1 MAATPINKKQPGD
14 SGYIFFYGG
23 REIALYAPSIAAAKD
38 KAVEHFKAPKSK
50 RHMVHGMIAEDSSGK
65 AVVHSTA
72 SV

>member
-1 MAATPINKKQPGD
+1 MAATPINQKQPGD

-23 REIALYAPSIAAAKD
+23 REIAVYAPGIAAAKD
-38 KAVEHFKAPKSK
+38 KAVAYFKPPKSK

-65 AVVHSTA
+65 QVVHSTA

>member
-1 MAATPINKKQPGD
+1 MAATPINQKQPGD
-14 SGYIFFYGG
+14 SGYIFFYNSK
-23 REIALYAPSIAAAKD
+23 EIAVYAPGIAAAKD
-38 KAVEHFKAPKSK
+38 KAVAHFKAPKSK